1 MILKYVFPF
10 QVRLESFQDNTQ
22 HIEEH
27 IKKQRGEV
35 SEKERI
41 RWRLI
46 ERVFTGVG
54 AWSHLNVWHCNFTP
68 SNIRSDLS
76 HLHNS
81 DDDGGGENDDGDDLL
96 S

>member
-1 MILKYVFPF
+1 MMSD
-10 QVRLESFQDNTQ
+10 RESPYYACMYIHAKT
-22 HIEEH
+22 H
-27 IKKQRGEV
+27 IKVPENQT
-35 SEKERI
+35 I

-96 S
+96 WR

>member
-1 MILKYVFPF
+1 MVSD
-10 QVRLESFQDNTQ
+10 RESPLLCMHAKT
-22 HIEEH
+22 HIRVEEN
-27 IKKQRGEV
+27 QT
-35 SEKERI
+35 I

-96 S
+96 W

>member
-1 MILKYVFPF
+1 MHVKK
-10 QVRLESFQDNTQ
+10 
-22 HIEEH
+22 HI
-27 IKKQRGEV
+27 RA
-35 SEKERI
+35 SENQTI
-41 RWRLI
+41 RWRPI

-81 DDDGGGENDDGDDLL
+81 DDDGGGGNDDGDEQLILL
-96 S
+96 QELSKLCFEQSL